1 MSSTTNAPATAAD
14 QDLDN
19 LIFNEKKDGAAA
31 TTTTTTAAKVDENGQ
46 PQGDDHDSDSDD
58 KDKKQGAARASI
70 ANVLPVD
77 KLKNGASVA
86 AGCVASLRLF
96 VGMCP

>member
-31 TTTTTTAAKVDENGQ
+31 TTASSAKVDENGQ

-58 KDKKQGAARASI
+58 KEKKQGGARTSI

-86 AGCVASLRLF
+86 AGCVVAYRRL
-96 VGMCP
+96 